1 MSLLAE
7 VGRCATLCKVG
18 EKQKANLVSGECK
31 NSRIIINM

>member
-7 VGRCATLCKVG
+7 VGRCVTLCKVG

-31 NSRIIINM
+31 NSRIIISM